1 MKFIELLQS
10 MLLDTGRVFINQKE
24 NGINATGIDHNL
36 LDLESLKTAL
46 SSEYPTHDIKLFSA
60 SKKIDNNQVI
70 DVPEMLCI
78 FKPGQTASVADLDAA
93 LRSRK

>member
-1 MKFIELLQS
+1 MKFIELLKS
-10 MLLDTGRVFINQKE
+10 MLLDTGRVFVNTKE

-36 LDLESLKTAL
+36 LDLESLQTAL
-46 SSEYPTHDIKLFSA
+46 EGEYPTHQLKLFAA

-78 FKPGQTASVADLDAA
+78 FKPGQTASDSDLDAA
-93 LRSRK
+93 LKSRK